1 MEQETLD
8 RVVSIIDILV
18 DRIEELELKIDEL
31 NNDVGF
37 LSKRNG
43 LVEAEIHSLV
53 QRI

>member
-37 LSKRNG
+37 LTKRIT
-43 LVEAEIHSLV
+43 LKD
-53 QRI
+53 

>member
-37 LSKRNG
+37 LTKRNA
-43 LVEAEIHSLV
+43 LKDS
-53 QRI
+53 

>member
-37 LSKRNG
+37 LTKRNALG
-43 LVEAEIHSLV
+43 ET
-53 QRI
+53 R